1 MYKNSVL
8 IKTTKLLFPFL
19 WPNNRRDLKI
29 RVIFALFSMVIAK
42 IASVYTPLILGDAVD
57 SLTDLSSGINLLLYV
72 PIAIIIS
79 YGFVRIASFAFN
91 EIRDALFSKVSQN
104 AIRKVSL
111 KIFKH
116 LHYLSLDFHLSRQT
130 GGLNRYI
137 DRGTKGIDFLL
148 RYVLFN
154 VVPTFIEL
162 ILLICIIL

>member
-8 IKTTKLLFPFL
+8 FKTSKLLFPFL
-19 WPNNRRDLKI
+19 WPKNRRDLKT
-29 RVIFALFSMVIAK
+29 RVIFALLSMIIAK
-42 IASVYTPLILGDAVD
+42 IASVYTPLILGNAVD

-116 LHYLSLDFHLSRQT
+116 LHFLSLDF
-130 GGLNRYI
+130 
-137 DRGTKGIDFLL
+137 
-148 RYVLFN
+148 
-154 VVPTFIEL
+154 
-162 ILLICIIL
+162 

>member
-8 IKTTKLLFPFL
+8 IKTSKLLFPFL
-19 WPNNRRDLKI
+19 WPKKRKDLKI

-91 EIRDALFSKVSQN
+91 SNL
-104 AIRKVSL
+104 
-111 KIFKH
+111 IFASHSCAAVPFKPTAAAD
-116 LHYLSLDFHLSRQT
+116 LVLSLPSLVLDSATYNSPCGVL
-130 GGLNRYI
+130 YI
-137 DRGTKGIDFLL
+137 
-148 RYVLFN
+148 N
-154 VVPTFIEL
+154 ASS
-162 ILLICIIL
+162 LLIF